1 MKQISLFLAVLLI
14 LCLAPMPYGYFQLVR
29 LLSTLAFG
37 VMAYRYFMGKKV
49 WIAYTFGTLALLFQ
63 PLYKIALGR
72 TVWNI
77 VDVIVA
83 IGLLILFFYEWRKGD
98 NKQEI
103 TNTTPPVKII
113 GEPVDSNSYEF
124 TLQGKL
130 GPKELIYVASE
141 EDKELEDMLQNK
153 PEVFEGWGQMMGF
166 HIIYLP
172 LLIKKLQEKRVLQ
185 YRAPYLSDTEVK
197 SAIIGNDFLLH
208 YLSNP
213 ADRAKIK
220 HGFIRTENI
229 HRGDDG
235 KDKAINRFYPLSSK
249 SGEPIADQLHRIS
262 KQIATEDSQKKLTG
276 RTFDEW
282 GDGEPS
288 SCPADSQF
296 NSQRDGENIEDLME
310 EIRERVAKLR
320 QRGIAEYLLEQLIH
334 PDNRLSRMVITKD
347 YRIILPD
354 YNDMEIRMEPLVK
367 AVYLLFLKH
376 PEGILFKYLPDYRKE
391 LAQLYSD
398 LRPAGLTD
406 KALQSIEDV
415 TNPLLNSINE
425 KCARI
430 RGAFVGQFDNYMA
443 KSYYIDGL
451 RGEAKKISLP
461 RDLVT
466 WEE

>member
-1 MKQISLFLAVLLI
+1 MKKVYLILATLML

-29 LLSTLAFG
+29 FLSTLAFG
-37 VMAYRYFMGKKV
+37 VMAYRYYMERKE
-49 WIAYTFGTLALLFQ
+49 WLAYTCGTLALLFQ
-63 PLYKIALGR
+63 PFYKIALGR

-98 NKQEI
+98 GKKEVKGN
-103 TNTTPPVKII
+103 TPPINI
-113 GEPVDSNSYEF
+113 LGEPVDSKSYEF

-166 HIIYLP
+166 HVIYLP

-208 YLSNP
+208 YLDNP

-262 KQIATEDSQKKLTG
+262 KQIAAEDSQKKLTG
-276 RTFDEW
+276 RSFDDW
-282 GDGEPS
+282 GEGEPPD
-288 SCPADSQF
+288 CPADSQF

-334 PDNRLSRMVITKD
+334 PDNRLSRLVITKD
-347 YRIILPD
+347 FRIVLPD
-354 YNDMEIRMEPLVK
+354 YNDMEIKMEPLVK
-367 AVYLLFLKH
+367 AVYLLFLRH
-376 PEGILFKYLPDYRKE
+376 PEGIMFKYLPDYRKE
-391 LAQLYSD
+391 LARIYAE
-398 LRPAGLTD
+398 LRPTGLTD

-430 RGAFVGQFDNYMA
+430 RGAFVSQFDNYMA

-461 RDLVT
+461 RDLVI